1 MRILPFSKRAQ
12 KFYKMNHCYLLAQVT
27 KEGLLVNVS
36 TFSERNPTF
45 LKGDR
50 VLLLMTTRGT
60 SYQKAVDA
68 MHHCVRINKR
78 YKWVLE
84 WIDCSFEAHMKKPD
98 LWRKADNGEI
108 HVKHCNLESKFLAS
122 LSAT

>member
-1 MRILPFSKRAQ
+1 MNKKISK
-12 KFYKMNHCYLLAQVT
+12 KFWKKLKVHRGYLLAQVT
-27 KEGLLVNVS
+27 KEGFLVNVS

-45 LKGDR
+45 LKGDK
-50 VLLLMTTRGT
+50 VLLLMTTKGAT
-60 SYQKAVDA
+60 YQKAVDA
-68 MHHCVRINKR
+68 MMHCVRINKR

-84 WIDCSFEAHMKKPD
+84 WIDCSFEAHMKKPE

>member
-1 MRILPFSKRAQ
+1 MNKKISK
-12 KFYKMNHCYLLAQVT
+12 KFWKKLKAHRGYLLAQVT
-27 KEGLLVNVS
+27 KEGFLVNVS

-45 LKGDR
+45 LKGDK
-50 VLLLMTTRGT
+50 VLLLMTTKGAT
-60 SYQKAVDA
+60 YQKAVDA
-68 MHHCVRINKR
+68 MMHCVRINKR

-84 WIDCSFEAHMKKPD
+84 WIDCSFEAHMKKPE